1 MSKKKILF
9 FLLLFFI
16 FFIVYKSWFLPGLIT
31 AGDLWSYSKATYET
45 RPLFLYAWDLA
56 SAAGMGG
63 FVGSLL
69 WIYLNFGLS
78 ITIFG
83 KFLGLDWIIV
93 ERVFYLFPFIFI
105 SIFSSYKLY
114 SEVLSKNVFS
124 FFSIFIF
131 CFNTYILM
139 VVGGGQVAGI
149 AIAYALSPLVI
160 YYFIKIFNSLDK
172 QKIKIIGFSIVA
184 SLLLSLQI
192 IFDLRIAYVTLFA
205 ILLLWVLK
213 VLENRNKK
221 YFIKSI
227 LFIFLVPAFLT
238 FLLNAFWIIPTIV
251 SQKNPI
257 EQFGL
262 AYSSLEAVRFF
273 SFANFENTLSLLHPN
288 WPENIFG
295 KVGFMKPEF
304 LILPILAFSSLLFVR
319 KTKDLRLK
327 TYVLFFALL
336 GLIGAFLAK
345 GANEPFGGVYLWL
358 FDNFPGFIMFRDPT
372 KWYTLVALSY
382 SILIP
387 FSVWNIYGLLSSKFK
402 VQSSKVQ
409 FKIKNYIPNLF
420 LILTSLFLI
429 LLIRP
434 AIFGQLGGTFKTT
447 EIPSDYVKLE
457 KFLSSQSNFSR
468 TLWIPA
474 IQRFGFYSNFH
485 PAIPAQNLFNTVD
498 YSQILK
504 NLRMPEAEVF
514 LQETGVRYVIVPY
527 DSQGEIYLKDRK
539 YNNEIYQ
546 KTINEVKKI
555 PYLKQVGGF
564 GKIAVFEVSNP
575 KDHFWTSSESLDLK
589 YQYLSPVEYKLEVK
603 NAKIGDRII
612 FSESYDASWI
622 AQSLKFK
629 VQSLKFNNRFNSFTL
644 KDSGDYSLI
653 VYYYPQIL
661 VNIGMVIS
669 GLTLVLILGALIYF
683 KKRKI

>member
-1 MSKKKILF
+1 MI
-9 FLLLFFI
+9 
-16 FFIVYKSWFLPGLIT
+16 
-31 AGDLWSYSKATYET
+31 A
-45 RPLFLYAWDLA
+45 
-56 SAAGMGG
+56 
-63 FVGSLL
+63 
-69 WIYLNFGLS
+69 
-78 ITIFG
+78 
-83 KFLGLDWIIV
+83 
-93 ERVFYLFPFIFI
+93 
-105 SIFSSYKLY
+105 
-114 SEVLSKNVFS
+114 
-124 FFSIFIF
+124 
-131 CFNTYILM
+131 
-139 VVGGGQVAGI
+139 GGGQMGI
-149 AIAYALSPLVI
+149 AMAYAIAPLVLYI
-160 YYFIKIFNSLDK
+160 FIKTIDFFKLPKNIQYPVSNI
-172 QKIKIIGFSIVA
+172 QYPIIAG
-184 SLLLSLQI
+184 LLLSLQI
-192 IFDLRIAYVTLFA
+192 IFDLRIAYITLTAVAVYAVFSIMNYVLSKEVLRKKIYY
-205 ILLLWVLK
+205 IL
-213 VLENRNKK
+213 
-221 YFIKSI
+221 YFIFYI
-227 LFIFLVPAFLT
+227 FIVPGTVT
-238 FLLNAFWIIPTIV
+238 FLLNAFWVLPTLV
-251 SQKNPI
+251 SSRNPI
-257 EQFGL
+257 EELGL
-262 AYSSLEAVRFF
+262 AYSSLDAVRFF
-273 SFANFENTLSLLHPN
+273 SFAKLENTFGLLHPN

-295 KVGFMKPEF
+295 KTGFLKPEF
-304 LILPILAFSSLLFVR
+304 LILPILAFSSLLFVTNS
-319 KTKDLRLK
+319 KVKSQNSKLQLK
-327 TYVLFFALL
+327 TQNFDNNLTIKQSNNKTIIIFFTIL
-336 GLIGAFLAK
+336 GLLGAFLAK

-434 AIFGQLGGTFKTT
+434 AIFGQLTGTFKTT
-447 EIPSDYVKLE
+447 SVPSDYIKLE
-457 KFLSSQSNFSR
+457 KFLSSQNNFSR
-468 TLWIPA
+468 TFWVPA
-474 IQRFGFYSNFH
+474 IQRFGFYSNTH
-485 PAIPAQNLFNTVD
+485 PAIPAQNLFKTVE
-498 YSQILK
+498 
-504 NLRMPEAEVF
+504 NAEIIKKVEISETL
-514 LQETGVRYVIVPY
+514 LQESGVRYVIVPF

-575 KDHFWTSSESLDLK
+575 KDHFYFKDLRPKIEDQSIK
-589 YQYLSPVEYKLEVK
+589 YQYISPVEYKLEVK

-661 VNIGMVIS
+661 VNIGMLIS